1 MVAIGAA
8 SQGVR
13 SLSRMRIRLYG
24 AEARELEPEI
34 GKHANL
40 VLVDDQP
47 EIIVSYGGDGTLL
60 SAELQW
66 PGLPKVPIKNS
77 RRGVRC
83 MAHPPCMVI
92 ERLAAGELVRAKY
105 TKLECELRQ
114 VGQTDPICYLT
125 AMNEFNVHM
134 GHINSAVRFTLK
146 LDGEPYEDGREII
159 GDGLVISTPF
169 GSTAYFNHITRG
181 VFHAGMGIA
190 FKAPAEQTNHLV
202 VADTVAARVA
212 ITRGPAIL
220 GFDNAPDYFN
230 LQEGDTFTVRKHPQP
245 ATLLTLRSM
254 SHPSD
259 EF

>member
-1 MVAIGAA
+1 
-8 SQGVR
+8 
-13 SLSRMRIRLYG
+13 MRIALYG
-24 AEARELEPEI
+24 AEARELEPEVE
-34 GKHANL
+34 KHANL
-40 VLVDDQP
+40 VLAEDEFDA
-47 EIIVSYGGDGTLL
+47 IVSYGGDGTLL
-60 SAELQW
+60 SAELRW
-66 PGLPKVPIKNS
+66 PGIPKVPIKNS

-83 MAHPPCMVI
+83 MAHSPCMVI
-92 ERLAAGELVRAKY
+92 ERLAAGGLVRAEY
-105 TKLECELRQ
+105 MKLECELHHVDQ
-114 VGQTDPICYLT
+114 PDPICYLT

-146 LDGEPYEDGREII
+146 LDDELYEDGREII

-202 VADTVAARVA
+202 VADTVEAVVA

-220 GFDNAPDYFN
+220 GFDNSPDYFN
-230 LQEGDTFTVRKHPQP
+230 LQEGDSFTVRKHPHP
-245 ATLLTLRSM
+245 ATLLTWQSM